1 LHEMVMG
8 PVPDLDRMANTA
20 FDQIATMWRVT
31 QCVDFGADRSGFA
44 PYQDTS
50 IRVIDTKD
58 IGWSYTEPPDTPIAM
73 VFALELQAKAFGAP
87 VPSGINVPLT
97 LRVGGDSAK
106 KAVIIR
112 AI

>member
-1 LHEMVMG
+1 MG

-58 IGWSYTEPPDTPIAM
+58 IGWSYTEPPPIPQLQWCLHWNSKLKRLARPYPQ
-73 VFALELQAKAFGAP
+73 ALMCH
-87 VPSGINVPLT
+87 
-97 LRVGGDSAK
+97 
-106 KAVIIR
+106 
-112 AI
+112 